1 MATMGRPWSMVMKDI
16 RVGLIGFGTVGSGV
30 VKILEKNGSLIEKR
44 LGAPL
49 ILKRVADLDL
59 ETDRGVHVDSS
70 RFTRHARDVIEDPEI
85 SIVIELIGGFEPAR
99 SFVLDALRHR
109 KHVVTANKALLAVHG
124 DEIFRVA
131 HQCGVDINFEAS
143 VGGGIP
149 IIRSLR
155 EGLAANRMLSLFGIL
170 NGTSNY
176 ILSRMTEQGE
186 EFEHVLR
193 QAQREG
199 FAEADPS
206 MDIEGFDPAHKL
218 AILISLA
225 WGGRVRFEDIPR
237 EGIST
242 VSPLDIQFASELGYK
257 IKPLVMARAE
267 ESQIEARVHPAL
279 IPLDHPLASVDG
291 VYNAVVAV
299 GDAVGSTIYYGQGAG
314 QMPTASAVVSD
325 VIELARKV
333 HHKTRGRLSPYSHQ
347 RRYVRKIRIKNIQ
360 HVDSCWYLRLSIDD
374 RSHLVGRITGILEKH
389 GIGMTTMIRGGQ
401 EGSRVVPLMIMTG
414 TARGRSVGRALEEI
428 DQLSGVLEKT
438 IGIRVEDQF
447 S

>member
-1 MATMGRPWSMVMKDI
+1 MLMKDI

-30 VKILEKNGSLIEKR
+30 VKIMDKNGTLIEKR
-44 LGAPL
+44 LGVPL
-49 ILKRVADLDL
+49 ILKSIADLDL
-59 ETDRGVHVDSS
+59 EADRGVRVDSS
-70 RFTRHARDVIEDPEI
+70 RLTRHARDVIEDPEI

-99 SFVLDALRHR
+99 SFVLDALRHK

-131 HQCGVDINFEAS
+131 HQHGVDINFEAS

-155 EGLAANRMLSLFGIL
+155 EGLAANRMLSLLGIL

-176 ILSRMTEQGE
+176 ILSRMTEEGE

-206 MDIEGFDPAHKL
+206 MDIEGFDPAHNL

-225 WGGRVRFEDIPR
+225 WGRRVRFEEIPR
-237 EGIST
+237 EGISD
-242 VSPLDIQFASELGYK
+242 VSPLDIRYASQLGYK
-257 IKPLVMARAE
+257 IKPLAMARAE
-267 ESQIEARVHPAL
+267 ENQIEARVHPAL

-291 VYNAVVAV
+291 VYNAVVVV

-325 VIELARKV
+325 VIEIARKV
-333 HHKTRGRLSPYSHQ
+333 HHKARGRLSPYSHQ
-347 RRYVRKIRIKNIQ
+347 RRYVKKIRIKNIQ
-360 HVDSCWYLRLSIDD
+360 HVDSCWYLRLSVDN
-374 RSHLVGRITGILEKH
+374 RSHLVGRVTGILEKH
-389 GIGMTTMIRGGQ
+389 GVGMRTVIKGGQ
-401 EGSRVVPLMIMTG
+401 EGGQAVSLVIVTR
-414 TARGRSVGRALEEI
+414 TARGRNVVRALREI
-428 DQLSGVLEKT
+428 DQLSGVLGKT
-438 IGIRVEDQF
+438 VGIRIEDQL

>member
-1 MATMGRPWSMVMKDI
+1 
-16 RVGLIGFGTVGSGV
+16 
-30 VKILEKNGSLIEKR
+30 
-44 LGAPL
+44 
-49 ILKRVADLDL
+49 
-59 ETDRGVHVDSS
+59 
-70 RFTRHARDVIEDPEI
+70 
-85 SIVIELIGGFEPAR
+85 
-99 SFVLDALRHR
+99 
-109 KHVVTANKALLAVHG
+109 
-124 DEIFRVA
+124 
-131 HQCGVDINFEAS
+131 
-143 VGGGIP
+143 
-149 IIRSLR
+149 
-155 EGLAANRMLSLFGIL
+155 
-170 NGTSNY
+170 
-176 ILSRMTEQGE
+176 
-186 EFEHVLR
+186 
-193 QAQREG
+193 
-199 FAEADPS
+199 
-206 MDIEGFDPAHKL
+206 
-218 AILISLA
+218 
-225 WGGRVRFEDIPR
+225 
-237 EGIST
+237 
-242 VSPLDIQFASELGYK
+242 
-257 IKPLVMARAE
+257 MARAE

>member
-1 MATMGRPWSMVMKDI
+1 MKDI

-30 VKILEKNGSLIEKR
+30 VKILEHNGTLIEKR
-44 LGAPL
+44 LGVPL
-49 ILKRVADLDL
+49 ILKRIADLDL
-59 ETDRGVHVDSS
+59 ETDRGVRVDSS
-70 RFTRHARDVIEDPEI
+70 KLTRHARDVIDDPEI

-99 SFVLDALRHR
+99 SFVLDALNHK

-124 DEIFRVA
+124 HEIFRVA
-131 HQCGVDINFEAS
+131 HQRGVDIHFEAS

-155 EGLAANRMLSLFGIL
+155 EGLAANRMLSLHGIL

-176 ILSRMTEQGE
+176 ILSRMTEKGE
-186 EFEHVLR
+186 EFEEVLR

-218 AILISLA
+218 AILISMA

-237 EGIST
+237 EGISE
-242 VSPLDIQFASELGYK
+242 VSPLDIQYASELGYK
-257 IKPLVMARAE
+257 IKPLAVASAE
-267 ESQIEARVHPAL
+267 ENQIEARVHPAL

-291 VYNAVVAV
+291 VYNAVVVV

-314 QMPTASAVVSD
+314 QMPTASAVVGD
-325 VIELARKV
+325 VIEVARNVV
-333 HHKTRGRLSPYSHQ
+333 HRARGHLSPYSHQ
-347 RRYVRKIRIKNIQ
+347 RRYVRNMRIKNIE
-360 HVDSCWYLRLSIDD
+360 HVDSCWYLRLSVDN
-374 RSHLVGRITGILEKH
+374 RSHFLGRVTGILEKH
-389 GIGMTTMIRGGQ
+389 GVGMTTVIEGGQ
-401 EGSRVVPLMIMTG
+401 ESDQTAPLVILTRR
-414 TARGRSVGRALEEI
+414 ARGRDVFRALKEI
-428 DQLSGVLEKT
+428 DRLSGVVGKT
-438 IGIRVEDQF
+438 TRIRVEDGF